1 MIVDI
6 IFAVFLLLT
15 VIAGYLAG
23 GFREILKFLVFI
35 AVFLLFNVPSLQSAM
50 QQISGKGSYT
60 GFFIICFLIV
70 YAVLYQILYF
80 SLKGLITEKE
90 GLTGGLNKILGVI
103 FGFLRGILI
112 LIVMIFIFEALLK
125 RGIFVEFRESAYD
138 SLFYSVVRSILDKTG
153 FLFF

>member
-15 VIAGYLAG
+15 VIAGYLGG
-23 GFREILKFLVFI
+23 GFREILKFVVFI
-35 AVFLLFNVPSLQSAM
+35 AVFFVFNVPSLQSVLL
-50 QQISGKGSYT
+50 QLSGKGGYAAI
-60 GFFIICFLIV
+60 FIISFLVV
-70 YAVLYQILYF
+70 YTALYYILYF

-90 GLTGGLNKILGVI
+90 GVTGTMNKLLGTI
-103 FGFLRGILI
+103 FGFLRGIVI

-125 RGIFVEFRESAYD
+125 RGIFTELKSSAYD

-153 FLFF
+153 FFFF

>member
-23 GFREILKFLVFI
+23 GFREILKFIVFI
-35 AVFLLFNVPSLQSAM
+35 AVFLLFNVPSLQAVLL
-50 QQISGKGSYT
+50 QISGKGSYT
-60 GFFIICFLIV
+60 AFFIICFLIV

-90 GLTGGLNKILGVI
+90 GITGSLNKMLGII

-125 RGIFVEFRESAYD
+125 RGVFVEFRESAYD